1 MVGLNQPTP
10 PLERQMKHLL
20 ITTIAAVALVG
31 CGESQQTAIL
41 HQKRSQLNLLPELMQ
56 NQKRLSLKR
65 HHRLFARG
73 YFQNKS
79 SVARQPLHNSTGSKC
94 DAFQEKPPF

>member
-1 MVGLNQPTP
+1 
-10 PLERQMKHLL
+10 
-20 ITTIAAVALVG
+20 
-31 CGESQQTAIL
+31 
-41 HQKRSQLNLLPELMQ
+41 MQ

-94 DAFQEKPPF
+94 DTFQEPPPILQAFSQYPLQTINPNIKNEPYLPGF